1 MVDYYWTII
10 RYLGLPIAFLL
21 LRDYTN
27 YNKKLSNSGG
37 GPLAHFFIAVFWF
50 YQSVFRDDTSPV
62 IGGEMPISW
71 HMNVKWY
78 RYGQPKAG
86 YRRHFDR
93 SQDNPDYR
101 RYGERTWFF
110 PCSCPILG
118 WPIGP
123 QSVANYD

>member
-1 MVDYYWTII
+1 MVSVSPMWRLGINHPKGNPKKYGPRMVDYYWTII

-78 RYGQPKAG
+78 RYGQPKAEH
-86 YRRHFDR
+86 RRHFD
-93 SQDNPDYR
+93 
-101 RYGERTWFF
+101 
-110 PCSCPILG
+110 
-118 WPIGP
+118 
-123 QSVANYD
+123 